1 MSSQR
6 WIRGALLLLLAIS
19 IVPCVSGWTLSSW
32 AQSPAGAELLP
43 GTAVTADYSLHFDSW
58 MTGSTFNNDNSL
70 TMFTD
75 LKDPHWTV
83 TKVEPMD
90 DQPSVVEQVAVKQGI
105 QVRLDGWT
113 LSYSRKR
120 FDITVRLTGTVPG
133 QSGTITV
140 VKLQELDE
148 NADPVSGTL
157 IKKEVN
163 VPVPTMEPTT
173 VPDITLDLTPSEII
187 VITPEPTAPK
197 TTTVPTTKTLYSPG
211 PEPVLVFGVLA
222 GLFCMTAALRRWD

>member
-19 IVPCVSGWTLSSW
+19 IVPGVSGWTLSSW
-32 AQSPAGAELLP
+32 AQSPSGTELLP

-75 LKDPHWTV
+75 LKDPHWSV

-90 DQPSVVEQVAVKQGI
+90 GQPSVVEQVAVRQGA

-120 FDITVRLTGTVPG
+120 FDVTVRLTGTVPE
-133 QSGTITV
+133 QASTITV
-140 VKLQELDE
+140 VRLQELDE
-148 NADPVSGTL
+148 NADPVPGTL

-173 VPDITLDLTPSEII
+173 VPEVTLDLTPSEII
-187 VITPEPTAPK
+187 VITPEPTVQD
-197 TTTVPTTKTLYSPG
+197 TVTVPTTKTLYSPG
-211 PEPVLVFGVLA
+211 PEPVLVVGALA
-222 GLFCMTAALRRWD
+222 GLFCIAAALRRRR

>member
-1 MSSQR
+1 MSSQW
-6 WIRGALLLLLAIS
+6 WIRGALLLLLAFIM
-19 IVPCVSGWTLSSW
+19 VPGVSGWTLSSW
-32 AQSPAGAELLP
+32 AQSPSGTELLP
-43 GTAVTADYSLHFDSW
+43 GTTVTADYSLHFDSW

-120 FDITVRLTGTVPG
+120 FDVTVRLTGTVPE
-133 QSGTITV
+133 QPGTITV

-148 NADPVSGTL
+148 SANPVPGTL
-157 IKKEVN
+157 IKKEVG
-163 VPVPTMEPTT
+163 VPLPEPEP
-173 VPDITLDLTPSEII
+173 VAVAQVTLDLTPAEII
-187 VITPEPTAPK
+187 VITPEPTVVE
-197 TTTVPTTKTLYSPG
+197 TVTIPTTKVLYSPG
-211 PEPVLVFGVLA
+211 PEPVLVAGVLA
-222 GLFCMTAALRRWD
+222 GFFCIAAGVRRRE